1 MFRAMYLNDS
11 GQYVTAVEQEGQISA
26 EITPTFGGKP
36 LDFVPFTFVG
46 ANDLTAT
53 PGTIP
58 LLGLSNAALAIYRG
72 EADLRQTLHALG
84 QDTLV
89 LTGVAPGTDL
99 DEDEPTRIG
108 AGAKIELPE
117 GGDAK
122 FVGISSDGL
131 PEQRRALED
140 DYKRAAAMG
149 ARLLENTASQ
159 AESGEALRIRVA
171 AKTTTLHSIALTS
184 AAAIEQVLKQMAVW
198 VGANPEEV
206 IVSANTDFVEDA
218 SSPEQALKLVEARNA
233 GLPISLRSIHEW
245 ASKNEFTQQT
255 WEQELALI
263 QEDAAITNTIMEG
276 APVDSTP
283 VAPVAPTSNNEDQT
297 PEDNSDEEESSEE

>member
-99 DEDEPTRIG
+99 DEDEPTRPAFLRPSRG
-108 AGAKIELPE
+108 SWRLRLQRVDWSQVRLQLLK
-117 GGDAK
+117 
-122 FVGISSDGL
+122 VGY
-131 PEQRRALED
+131 A
-140 DYKRAAAMG
+140 
-149 ARLLENTASQ
+149 
-159 AESGEALRIRVA
+159 
-171 AKTTTLHSIALTS
+171 TTIALVVTL
-184 AAAIEQVLKQMAVW
+184 IWL
-198 VGANPEEV
+198 G
-206 IVSANTDFVEDA
+206 
-218 SSPEQALKLVEARNA
+218 
-233 GLPISLRSIHEW
+233 
-245 ASKNEFTQQT
+245 FTQ
-255 WEQELALI
+255 
-263 QEDAAITNTIMEG
+263 
-276 APVDSTP
+276 
-283 VAPVAPTSNNEDQT
+283 
-297 PEDNSDEEESSEE
+297 NSF